1 MNLKIMTFFKKLW
14 LNNKLFILFILLMS
28 VFRSAVADWY
38 TVPTGSMQPTI
49 EVGDRIVVNKM
60 AYDVKVPFSQLS
72 LFTTGEPKRGEIV
85 VFESKAA
92 DMRLIKRLVGLPGD
106 VISMTGGRLY
116 INNKL
121 ISFNVTKQDADQ
133 LFAKEVLGSVTHT
146 IKIDKSKST
155 QLSNFSSI
163 TVPTGHYLVLGDN
176 RRNSAD
182 SRVYGFV
189 PRHELKGKATTV
201 AFSIDYDNY
210 FLPRS
215 GRFLKNIYSL

>member
-1 MNLKIMTFFKKLW
+1 MSLKIMTFFKKLW

-49 EVGDRIVVNKM
+49 KVGDRIVVNKM

-72 LFTTGEPKRGEIV
+72 LFTTSEPKRGEIV

-106 VISMTGGRLY
+106 VISMTDGRLY

-121 ISFNVTKQDADQ
+121 ISFNVTNQNTDQ
-133 LFAKEVLGSVTHT
+133 LFAEEVLGSVTHT

-210 FLPRS
+210 YLPRS
-215 GRFLKNIYSL
+215 GRFLKNIYSI